1 MEQAFVKDANL
12 TMKDIISSKIGELG
26 ENIVVRR
33 FTRFAVGE
41 GAETKTGESES

>member
-1 MEQAFVKDANL
+1 MKDANL

-41 GAETKTGESES
+41 GAETKTEESES